1 MAGLSSILFAL
12 TVDSEE
18 LNIVKQASTTATVL
32 QKINFVG
39 YVNHETVFLLPMNK
53 TMANLIQRCSHFLQA
68 PALTINKDVFN
79 NILPSFPQKPV
90 VEPLPVYSAELTGQY
105 LSVVLN

>member
-1 MAGLSSILFAL
+1 MLIMRLF
-12 TVDSEE
+12 
-18 LNIVKQASTTATVL
+18 
-32 QKINFVG
+32 
-39 YVNHETVFLLPMNK
+39 FLLPMNK
-53 TMANLIQRCSHFLQA
+53 TMVNLIQQCSHFLQV